1 MPLTGQRSGAW
12 RAPTTMATIAKAPI
26 VVAKI
31 APAATEPSALEST
44 PTPMTGS
51 EFPAKPAT

>member
-1 MPLTGQRSGAW
+1 VAGTDDQGDDREGAY
-12 RAPTTMATIAKAPI
+12 RGGE
-26 VVAKI
+26 I